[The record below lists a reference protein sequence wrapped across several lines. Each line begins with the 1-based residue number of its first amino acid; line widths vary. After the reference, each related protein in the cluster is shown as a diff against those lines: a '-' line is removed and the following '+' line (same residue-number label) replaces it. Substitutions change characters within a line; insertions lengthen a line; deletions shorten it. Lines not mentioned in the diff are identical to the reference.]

1 MLGLGTIAS
10 AVITPKHSGIVLAWI
25 TFLADNSVTT
35 GALNV
40 QGFFGTGTPPTYG
53 AAVSG
58 TAFGELKTVTGSF
71 QSTILLMAKVTGLTL
86 NTAYWFDCSLQAVS
100 TGTANIKQV
109 DVVLLEL

>member
-1 MLGLGTIAS
+1 MGAS
-10 AVITPKHSGIVLAWI
+10 GVITPTKTGTVCVWI

-35 GALNV
+35 DALNV
-40 QGFFGTGTPPTYG
+40 QGQFGTGTPPTYG

-58 TAFGELKTVTGSF
+58 TAFGEPKSVTGSF

-100 TGTANIKQV
+100 AGTANIKQV
-109 DVVLLEL
+109 DMILMEV